1 MEKELY
7 RQLVRSYKNYD
18 AIYDALQGIM
28 MATNKQ
34 IIEALRGVRKQ
45 FPSNSS
51 YINVH
56 RNVISISNNHSVMVS
71 DIKEISE
78 IIKDGDGDNK

>member
-1 MEKELY
+1 
-7 RQLVRSYKNYD
+7 
-18 AIYDALQGIM
+18 

-34 IIEALRGVRKQ
+34 IIEALRGVRNQ

-51 YINVH
+51 YISVH
-56 RNVISISNNHSVMVS
+56 RNVVNISNNQYVMVS

-78 IIKDGDGDNK
+78 TIKKDDDGDNK

>member
-1 MEKELY
+1 
-7 RQLVRSYKNYD
+7 
-18 AIYDALQGIM
+18 

-34 IIEALRGVRKQ
+34 IIEALRGVRNQ

-51 YINVH
+51 YISVH
-56 RNVISISNNHSVMVS
+56 RNVVNISNNQYVMVS

-78 IIKDGDGDNK
+78 VIKDKDDNGNNK